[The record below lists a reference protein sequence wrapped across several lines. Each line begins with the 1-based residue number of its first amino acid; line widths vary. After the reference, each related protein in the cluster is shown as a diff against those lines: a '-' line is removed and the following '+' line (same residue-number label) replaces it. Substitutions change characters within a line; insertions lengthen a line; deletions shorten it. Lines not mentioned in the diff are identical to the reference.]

1 MTTTNAEAERVR
13 DHDELDSPRAWVMVA
28 GAFWSM
34 FTVFGVLYSFGAFLT
49 PMMVE
54 FRAGHQA
61 VSTMFSIAVLGYFFL
76 GALTGRLTDRFG
88 PRPVLGAG
96 AVAMGA
102 GMILT
107 AFMHQLWLCYLTYGF
122 GVAVG
127 VACGWVPTVAVV
139 GGWFRRRQAAALGLA
154 VSGIG
159 VGTLAV
165 APLAAWLIELWG
177 WRPTA
182 AGLGGFAAVSL
193 LTCAMVM
200 RRAPSAAATV
210 KLDVG
215 RAIRTPA
222 FAILYLSW
230 LAYAGALFIPF
241 TFLPTYATEHGA
253 SATAGAALSG
263 IIGMA
268 SVIGR
273 SAFGALASRFGT
285 LRLYR
290 ASYLVYGLSFG
301 LWLGARDY
309 RWLVAFALAMGSAY
323 GGVVALSPAVV
334 AQLFGIESLGMMIGV
349 LYTGGGVGVML
360 GPPIAAFLIDVSGS
374 YTGAILF
381 AIALLALG
389 FGALALLEGYG
400 LTDATLAAKTAIGGD
415 QP

>member
-1 MTTTNAEAERVR
+1 MTAVEAQIDTTRPN
-13 DHDELDSPRAWVMVA
+13 DEVDSSRAWLMVA

-49 PMMVE
+49 PLMVE
-54 FRAGHQA
+54 FRASHGA
-61 VSTMFSIAVLGYFFL
+61 VSAMFSIAVLGYFFL

-96 AVAMGA
+96 ALIMGA

-107 AFMHQLWLCYLTYGF
+107 AFIDRLWIGYLTYGV
-122 GVAVG
+122 GIGVG

-139 GGWFRRRQAAALGLA
+139 GGWFRRRRSAALGLA

-165 APLAAWLIELWG
+165 APLAAWLIQRWG
-177 WRPTA
+177 WRATA
-182 AGLGGFAAVSL
+182 MGLGSFAVISL
-193 LTCAMVM
+193 LTCAAVLK
-200 RRAPSAAATV
+200 RPPIPAATV

-215 RAIRTPA
+215 RAVRTPA

-268 SVIGR
+268 SVVGR
-273 SAFGALASRFGT
+273 SAFGALANRFGT
-285 LRLYR
+285 IRLYR
-290 ASYLVYGLSFG
+290 AGYLVYGLSFC
-301 LWLGARDY
+301 LWLSARSY
-309 RWLVAFALAMGSAY
+309 GWLVMFALAMGSAY

-334 AQLFGIESLGMMIGV
+334 AQLFGIEGLGVMIGT
-349 LYTGGGVGVML
+349 LYTGGGIGVML
-360 GPPIAAFLIDVSGS
+360 GPPVAGLLIDVSGS
-374 YTGAILF
+374 YTGAIVF
-381 AIALLALG
+381 AMAMLALG
-389 FGALALLEGYG
+389 FAALSLLEGYG
-400 LTDATLAAKTAIGGD
+400 LTDAALAAKAAESRSA
-415 QP
+415 Q